1 MLTASRNLLIN
12 ESVAGLVRIKHSYA
26 IYYPSAS
33 SKEKLTRLTDLVANC
48 RLRSTKERNDAT
60 YENLKNQLLQFKN
73 NE

>member
-12 ESVAGLVRIKHSYA
+12 ESVAGLARIKHNYA

-33 SKEKLTRLTDLVANC
+33 SKEKFTRLTSLVANC

-60 YENLKNQLLQFKN
+60 YVNFKKQLLQFKN